1 MKLAWQRYGK
11 GKVRVLKVHR
21 QGGRHDVTEV
31 SVDVALEGDFET
43 SYTAGDN
50 SKVVATDSIK
60 NTVHILA
67 KQHLEPEIEKFAET
81 LAGHFLNKYP
91 QVGKVKVRIT
101 ERLWDRWAASGGPSP
116 HTFTGAGQLKPFV
129 ELEKSRD
136 ESVLTGGVEDWLI
149 MKTTESGFSNFV
161 QDEFRTLPDTEDRIL
176 ATQAKV
182 TWKYSGVPENYVAL
196 REQMLSVMLEE
207 FASRFSPSVQTTL
220 FQMAEAALA
229 AIPEVS
235 EITLAMPNKHYLL
248 INLQPFSMENKNEV
262 FLPTDEPHGQ
272 IEATVRR
279 EG

>member
-21 QGGRHDVTEV
+21 QGGRHDVTEI
-31 SVDVALEGDFET
+31 SADVGLEGDFEA

-50 SKVVATDSIK
+50 NKVVATDSIK
-60 NTVHILA
+60 NTVHVLA
-67 KQHLEPEIEKFAET
+67 KQHLEAEIEKFAET
-81 LAGHFLNKYP
+81 LAGHFLNKYAH
-91 QVGKVKVRIT
+91 VSKVKVRIT
-101 ERLWDRWAASGGPSP
+101 ERLWDRWASGDGPSP
-116 HTFTGAGQLKPFV
+116 HAFTGAGQPRPFV
-129 ELEKSRD
+129 ELEKSRN
-136 ESVLTGGVEDWLI
+136 ESAMTGGVEDWLI

-161 QDEFRTLPDTEDRIL
+161 ADEFRTLPDTEDRIL

-182 TWKYSGVPENYVAL
+182 SWKYGGVPENYVAL
-196 REQMLSVMLEE
+196 REQMLGVMMEE
-207 FASRFSPSVQTTL
+207 FAGRFSPSVQTTL
-220 FQMAEAALA
+220 FQMGEAALK
-229 AIPEVS
+229 AIPEIS

-272 IEATVRR
+272 IEATVKR